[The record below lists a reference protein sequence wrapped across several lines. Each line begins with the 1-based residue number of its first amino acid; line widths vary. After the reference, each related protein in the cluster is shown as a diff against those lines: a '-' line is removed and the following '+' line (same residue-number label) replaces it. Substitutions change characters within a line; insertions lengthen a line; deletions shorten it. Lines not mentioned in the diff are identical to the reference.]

1 MPHVRIEVIAGRTS
15 AEKRALLDAVHQS
28 LMETLKVPD
37 WDNNQRLLEYPA
49 DCYDLP
55 PGCTAKRTYIE
66 CAIFPG
72 RSLAAKRRLYARLVD
87 RLEALGT
94 PRRDVVIVIREPP
107 LENWGVHGG
116 RPASE
121 VEIGYELDV

>member
-1 MPHVRIEVIAGRTS
+1 MPHVRIEVIAGRTP

-28 LMETLKVPD
+28 LIEALKIPD

-55 PGCTAKRTYIE
+55 PGCSAKRTYIE
-66 CAIFPG
+66 CTQFPG
-72 RSLAAKRRLYARLVD
+72 RSLEAKKRLYQLLVD

-94 PRRDVVIVIREPP
+94 PRRDVIIVLHEPP
-107 LENWGVHGG
+107 MENWGIHGG

-121 VEIGYELDV
+121 VELGYSLNV

>member
-1 MPHVRIEVIAGRTS
+1 MPHVRIEVIAGRTPS
-15 AEKRALLDAVHQS
+15 EKRALMDAVHQL
-28 LMETLKVPD
+28 LMEALKIPD

-66 CAIFPG
+66 CTLFPG
-72 RSLAAKRRLYARLVD
+72 RSLEAKKRLYQLLVD
-87 RLEALGT
+87 RLEGLGT
-94 PRRDVVIVIREPP
+94 PRRDVIIVLHEPP
-107 LENWGVHGG
+107 MENWGIHGG

-121 VEIGYELDV
+121 VELGYTLNV